1 MPAGPA
7 VLRFARGLPPS
18 KQFGERL
25 RLLVIQG
32 PDQGTCYSL
41 IGDLMFIGRE
51 GCQISLTDSNIS
63 KKHAE
68 LNWLGDQYSVRDL
81 GSANGIVINGQRVS
95 EGKLKAGDIFVIG
108 LTVIEVYSAGQA
120 RRNDRPLLPEGA
132 RRAPLSLSG
141 PAGAAEHI
149 TGIGPS
155 PEEVKKKR
163 ETDKKRLILYAG
175 LFFLAFMIYFSEGDK
190 TTIKEN
196 ARLPKGEEEEM
207 KGKKKKKQTK
217 KEIQEALASVLPD
230 YAVDTQQR
238 KDAEIFFRNGVREL
252 QNKNYRRAFTA
263 FETALTVDPSHELAK
278 IYLKSAKK
286 QMYDELKKTSDA
298 AIRSKKALRYKEAR
312 MHYDNIIRYLDGET
326 SNNEALDSITKDQI
340 EKLLEGAKKGIEE
353 LDEIE
358 KKIK

>member
-1 MPAGPA
+1 MAGGPA
-7 VLRFARGLPPS
+7 VLRFTRGLPPS
-18 KQFGERL
+18 RQFGERL

-41 IGDLMFIGRE
+41 IGDLVFIGRE
-51 GCQISLTDSNIS
+51 ECQIALTDQNIS

-68 LNWLGDQYSVRDL
+68 LGWRGDHYSVRDL

-95 EGKLKAGDIFVIG
+95 EARLKAGDIFVIG
-108 LTVIEVYSAGQA
+108 LTVIEAYPAGQS

-132 RRAPLSLSG
+132 RRAPLALSG
-141 PAGAAEHI
+141 PAGAGEHI
-149 TGIGPS
+149 TGTGPS
-155 PEEVKKKR
+155 PEEIKKKR
-163 ETDKKRLILYAG
+163 ETDKKRLILYAA
-175 LFFLAFMIYFSEGDK
+175 LFFLAFVLYFSESDN
-190 TTIKEN
+190 TTLKER

-207 KGKKKKKQTK
+207 KGKKPKKQTK
-217 KEIQEALASVLPD
+217 KQIQEALAEFMPD
-230 YAVDTQQR
+230 YSVDTQQR

-278 IYLKSAKK
+278 IYLKSAKM
-286 QMYDELKKTSDA
+286 QMVDELKKTSSA
-298 AIRSKKALRYKEAR
+298 AVRSQKALRYKEAR
-312 MHYDNIIRYLDGET
+312 MHYSNILRFLEGET
-326 SNNEALDSITKDQI
+326 GNNDSMDNETNKNIK
-340 EKLLEGAKKGIEE
+340 KLHDGAKKGIEE